1 MILGLHAQR
10 YNGKMNWV
18 EIMTVSICDRRAN
31 HFQYAKANLISLLQE
46 KGLAGRTSDMQYVI
60 SVRTVL

>member
-1 MILGLHAQR
+1 
-10 YNGKMNWV
+10 MNWV

-31 HFQYAKANLISLLQE
+31 RFQYAKANLISLLQE

-60 SVRTVL
+60 SVRMVL